1 MSTVKKW
8 LLVFVV
14 ILTIACMAYLTGC
27 IWGAPGLERELS
39 QTRGEVKTSETVA
52 AAKETVAESKVKGTI
67 YETELFSILVPDG
80 WVTEEVSAEDL
91 AAEDL
96 AAEGS
101 VGVMITKDKDAMM
114 LAVLVDIP
122 DAATFSKEQVE
133 EIAKILNGTAIEEV
147 TMFGIKFFKSSN
159 TLDGEDQT
167 VFYGDRNGDVV
178 IIAPSGKDHQNNVEI
193 KAMMDSIKFK

>member
-8 LLVFVV
+8 LLVLIV
-14 ILTIACMAYLTGC
+14 IIAIASMAFPACSDPKEMG
-27 IWGAPGLERELS
+27 
-39 QTRGEVKTSETVA
+39 QTRGEVKASETVA

-67 YETELFSILVPDG
+67 YETDKFSILVPDG
-80 WVTEEVSAEDL
+80 WVTEDVSAEDL

-101 VGVMITKDKDAMM
+101 VGVLITKDKDSMM
-114 LAVLVDIP
+114 LSVLVDIP

-133 EIAKILNGTAIEEV
+133 GIIKILNGTAIEEV
-147 TMFGIKFFKSSN
+147 TMFGIKFFKTSD
-159 TLDGEDQT
+159 TVDGRDQT

-178 IIAPSGKDHQNNVEI
+178 IIAMTGKDHQNNVAI
-193 KAMMDSIKFK
+193 KAMLDSIKFK

>member
-8 LLVFVV
+8 LLVLIV
-14 ILTIACMAYLTGC
+14 IIAIASMAFPACNDPKEMG
-27 IWGAPGLERELS
+27 
-39 QTRGEVKTSETVA
+39 QTRGEVKASETVA

-67 YETELFSILVPDG
+67 YETDKFSILVPDG
-80 WVTEEVSAEDL
+80 WVTKDVSAEDL

-101 VGVMITKDKDAMM
+101 VGVLITKDKDSMM
-114 LAVLVDIP
+114 LSVLVDIP

-133 EIAKILNGTAIEEV
+133 GIIKILNGTAIEEV
-147 TMFGIKFFKSSN
+147 TMFGIKFFKTSD
-159 TLDGEDQT
+159 TVDGRDQT

-178 IIAPSGKDHQNNVEI
+178 IIAMTGKDHQNNVAI
-193 KAMMDSIKFK
+193 KAMLDSIKFK

>member
-1 MSTVKKW
+1 MSVIKKC
-8 LLVFVV
+8 LPVLIV
-14 ILTIACMAYLTGC
+14 IIAIASMTFMAGC
-27 IWGAPGLERELS
+27 DWQAEFG
-39 QTRGEVKTSETVA
+39 QTRSEAKASETAA
-52 AAKETVAESKVKGTI
+52 AAKETIAESKVKGTI
-67 YETELFSILVPDG
+67 YETDKFSILVLDG
-80 WVTEEVSAEDL
+80 WVTEGLSAEDF
-91 AAEDL
+91 AMEDL

-101 VGVMITKDKDAMM
+101 VGVMITKDKHFT
-114 LAVLVDIP
+114 LQSVLGGIP

-133 EIAKILNGTAIEEV
+133 GIAEILNGTAIEEV